1 MHAFIKTLLG
11 YDPKTDTAG
20 LLGRVSAYYGCVEA
34 QGRGTLHC
42 HMLIW
47 IDGAL
52 NPNEIKEK
60 VLADLGGEFQKR
72 LLAALDDVIANC
84 VPEDPPDVSVPV
96 PSSAHHPCSVRG
108 PDLASPP
115 DVLRPARQRDLR
127 NVVLKSQIHTHSK
140 TCYKYCKP
148 GEPRTCRFDLDEA
161 NICPESS
168 VDPETG
174 ELNLR
179 CLDGLVNNYN
189 PTMLEA
195 LRCNMDI
202 KFIGSGSSAKA
213 ILYYVTDYIT
223 KSPLKSHVSYAALE
237 AAVKRLTA
245 QEEDAPFESTQD
257 RAKSLLQKCAYAMIS
272 HQELSSQQV
281 ASYLTDQEDHFTSHL
296 FSNLYWPSFERF
308 ISQHDPSPECDPR
321 RAATDEPDES
331 ALEETPPENT
341 DADAEDSDTDSIG

>member
-1 MHAFIKTLLG
+1 MHAFINTLLG
-11 YDPKTDTAG
+11 YDPKKDSSG
-20 LLGRVSAYYGCVEA
+20 LLGRVSAFYGCVEA

-52 NPNEIKEK
+52 NPNEIKER
-60 VLADLGGEFQKR
+60 VLADLDGEFQKR

-84 VPEDPPDVSVPV
+84 VPEDPPEVVIPV

-108 PDLASPP
+108 PDLSLAPEAVP
-115 DVLRPARQRDLR
+115 LARQRDRR
-127 NVVLKSQIHTHSK
+127 NVVLKSQMHTHSG

-148 GEPRTCRFDLDEA
+148 GEPRSCRFDLDA
-161 NICPESS
+161 TNFCPTSS
-168 VDPETG
+168 FDPETG
-174 ELNLR
+174 EINLR

-202 KFIGSGSSAKA
+202 KFIGSGASAKA

-237 AAVKRLTA
+237 TAVKRLNEYESENPYPTA
-245 QEEDAPFESTQD
+245 ADK
-257 RAKSLLQKCAYAMIS
+257 AKSLLQKCAYAMIS
-272 HQELSSQQV
+272 HQELSAQQV
-281 ASYLTDQEDHFTSHL
+281 ASYLTDEEDHFTSHK

-308 ISQHDPSPECDPR
+308 LESQDPSPEC
-321 RAATDEPDES
+321 
-331 ALEETPPENT
+331 
-341 DADAEDSDTDSIG
+341 